1 VADDVRRMA
10 TGLLRALAFASGN
23 ENLQA
28 SEFFL
33 PDRKLYE
40 KFGFDYCQPFADYRP
55 DPYSVF
61 MTRVL

>member
-10 TGLLRALAFASGN
+10 TGLLRALAFAIGN

-28 SEFFL
+28 AEFFL